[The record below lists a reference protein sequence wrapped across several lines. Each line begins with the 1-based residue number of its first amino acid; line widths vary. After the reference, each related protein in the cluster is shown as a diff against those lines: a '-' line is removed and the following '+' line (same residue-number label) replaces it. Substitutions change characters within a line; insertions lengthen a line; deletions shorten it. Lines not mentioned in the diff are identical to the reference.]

1 MSSPIL
7 NPFDLSGKTILVTG
21 ASSGI
26 GRDTAV
32 LLSQLGARVILV
44 ARNEER
50 LKETCSLMEPGDH
63 VVSAFDLTHHDE
75 TSAWMSRLATAH
87 GQIFGLVHL
96 AGISHTEAIRFL
108 DLEKLEEVFDV
119 NVKTAFS
126 LTKAFRQK
134 PVRAN
139 PEARIVLVS
148 SVSATRGYSGMTTY
162 SASKGAV
169 LAMTRPLAVELAREG
184 IRVNCIVP
192 GLVQTEMT
200 IADKA
205 MLPPKE
211 WEALEQ
217 AHPLG
222 VGKPRDISLPIAF
235 LLSPAALWM
244 TGQSIVVDGGLTIK

>member
-1 MSSPIL
+1 MESHL
-7 NPFDLSGKTILVTG
+7 FNPLDLAGKTILVTG

-26 GRDTAV
+26 GRDTAIV
-32 LLSQLGARVILV
+32 LSQLGARVILV
-44 ARNEER
+44 ARNTDRLEETHSM
-50 LKETCSLMEPGDH
+50 LQPGKH
-63 VVSAFDLTHHDE
+63 IVSSFDLTQHEE
-75 TSAWMSRLATAH
+75 TSAWMASLASAN
-87 GQIFGLVHL
+87 GPIFGLVHL

-108 DLEKLEEVFDV
+108 DMALLEKVFDV

-134 PVRAN
+134 SVRAL

-162 SASKGAV
+162 SASKGAI
-169 LAMTRPLAVELAREG
+169 LSMTRPLAVELAREG
-184 IRVNCIVP
+184 LRVNCVVP

-200 IADKA
+200 IADKG

-211 WEALEQ
+211 WEALEL

-222 VGKPRDISLPIAF
+222 VGHPRDISMPIAF
-235 LLSPAALWM
+235 LLSPAARWM
-244 TGQSIVVDGGLTIK
+244 TGQSIIIDGGLTIK

>member
-1 MSSPIL
+1 ML
-7 NPFDLSGKTILVTG
+7 NPLDLTNKTILVTG

-44 ARNEER
+44 ARNEAR
-50 LKETCSLMEPGDH
+50 LNETLALMQPGDH
-63 VVSAFDLTHHDE
+63 VVSAYDLTQHE
-75 TSAWMSRLATAH
+75 QTSEWMAELAAAH
-87 GQIFGLVHL
+87 GPLFGLVHL

-126 LTKAFRQK
+126 LVKAFRQK

-162 SASKGAV
+162 SASKGAI

-184 IRVNCIVP
+184 IRVNCVVP

-200 IADKA
+200 IADRA
-205 MLPPKE
+205 MLPTQE
-211 WEALEQ
+211 WTALEQ
-217 AHPLG
+217 SHPLG
-222 VGKPRDISLPIAF
+222 VGRPRDISQPIAF
-235 LLSPAALWM
+235 LLSAASGWM
-244 TGQSIVVDGGLTIK
+244 TGQSLVIDGGLTIK